1 MAQAY
6 DVFCLALS
14 FLHKS
19 EKYNKKKKVTQQ
31 VLGMDSKNSEIHVM
45 SSQFPF
51 YTSMFFLED
60 DCKYR
65 YFQGS
70 ESIQVLLQFQVQ
82 NTFLNI
88 CKLQLTELYTQKSM
102 ICSPQCS
109 TEPQRH
115 SLGSR
120 SKQTV
125 EREVKTQYS
134 FRLSLK
140 QRLARNQNM
149 LALVLHHALLEIGPT
164 LLRYSTAI
172 KRVFPWF
179 LNVLCNTN

>member
-1 MAQAY
+1 M
-6 DVFCLALS
+6 FCLALS

-88 CKLQLTELYTQKSM
+88 CKL
-102 ICSPQCS
+102 
-109 TEPQRH
+109 
-115 SLGSR
+115 
-120 SKQTV
+120 
-125 EREVKTQYS
+125 
-134 FRLSLK
+134 
-140 QRLARNQNM
+140 
-149 LALVLHHALLEIGPT
+149 
-164 LLRYSTAI
+164 
-172 KRVFPWF
+172 
-179 LNVLCNTN
+179 